1 MANTSMNEIQI
12 QAIANQRKDV
22 LDMISYLTRAHVFLK
37 YSKTHK
43 KVEIIY
49 FNENLQKLI
58 FEINK
63 QTKKVVMLSD
73 IYYSESGFS
82 KELLTKL
89 QTDDLKHLYGMKII
103 SKKRV
108 IELSS
113 IHSVERD
120 NFVKNLNLLLQIMK
134 E

>member
-1 MANTSMNEIQI
+1 
-12 QAIANQRKDV
+12 
-22 LDMISYLTRAHVFLK
+22 
-37 YSKTHK
+37 
-43 KVEIIY
+43 
-49 FNENLQKLI
+49 
-58 FEINK
+58 
-63 QTKKVVMLSD
+63 MLSD